1 MMGAEIG
8 LLVAGILI
16 LVGLCGVVSAAAWL
30 PDLTPA
36 GKVKAS
42 DDLGRPKEGRAGARP
57 AARGGARWPVS
68 SAQAPADGRQ
78 AA

>member
-30 PDLTPA
+30 PDLTP
-36 GKVKAS
+36 
-42 DDLGRPKEGRAGARP
+42 PAR
-57 AARGGARWPVS
+57 
-68 SAQAPADGRQ
+68 
-78 AA
+78 